1 MEMNWINNINIV
13 ALNLEIISIKKIYL
27 FYKNSYIYLK
37 WDKI

>member
-1 MEMNWINNINIV
+1 MNWINNINIV
-13 ALNLEIISIKKIYL
+13 ALNLEIISIKKTDL